1 MDRNIAAVTRA
12 SNIVAHNAAAI
23 DSFAAAV
30 TTIDSFVP
38 FWGLNGG
45 IDPSGNRVLNIRH
58 PAIGVATGVF
68 FHYRRMSVMRKQQK
82 DDDLEGDKWAKSLK
96 GVKGIKAMLGDE
108 TPLMV
113 KRLQDSQN
121 SEKEFVSEMAA
132 LGIMKAGSRWNG
144 LRDSIITVRLHHNC
158 NPRIIH
164 QNISSKCVLMDA
176 DFEPKTSDFG
186 LARLVNPIDTHLS
199 TFVNGEFGD
208 LGYVAPEYTRTLVA
222 TPPKRGVYS
231 SGTVPLELVTGEK
244 PTHAAK
250 APREIWLNG
259 SRGRQATLN
268 FRMLWP
274 PVSFETRFI
283 RSLPLRVQV
292 RYALRSPGK
301 KWYDVAKYIH
311 AQQVLK
317 LVEFSK
323 ED

>member
-45 IDPSGNRVLNIRH
+45 IDPSRNRVSNIRH
-58 PAIGVATGVF
+58 PDMGLATGVF

-96 GVKGIKAMLGDE
+96 GVKGIKIRIADE
-108 TPLMV
+108 
-113 KRLQDSQN
+113 
-121 SEKEFVSEMAA
+121 
-132 LGIMKAGSRWNG
+132 SRKPMEWPP
-144 LRDSIITVRLHHNC
+144 RLHHNC

-164 QNISSKCVLMDA
+164 QNISSKCILMDA

-268 FRMLWP
+268 FRMLSTNHWLGR
-274 PVSFETRFI
+274 VLMMRF
-283 RSLPLRVQV
+283 PCV
-292 RYALRSPGK
+292 
-301 KWYDVAKYIH
+301 
-311 AQQVLK
+311 
-317 LVEFSK
+317 
-323 ED
+323 